1 MSMTETTV
9 DDLVRAVARDTPA
22 FTPPARQAG
31 GGFSRELL
39 GALRRDQPAPPQPPE
54 PVWEP
59 MPTLDAVAG
68 VLLTMLTHRAPAAR
82 RHAAAVA
89 HYAGELGRAA
99 GFTGAQRIVVRTA
112 GLLHDVGTLAF
123 RDHLLLD
130 RCELQPGE
138 RAVVERHPVDGV
150 RLMMRLPGMREVAE
164 AVLSHHER
172 YDGSGYPN
180 GLAGDWI
187 PLSARILAVAE
198 VYDTLTASDRYRAPL
213 PPDLAQQELGL
224 IAGSQLDP
232 DLVDLFVSHVL
243 PLGPAA
249 HEARIAVL
257 EAELEAS

>member
-1 MSMTETTV
+1 MSTTKTTV
-9 DDLVRAVARDTPA
+9 DDVVRAVARDTPA
-22 FTPPARQAG
+22 FTPTAPAPG
-31 GGFSRELL
+31 NSFTSELL
-39 GALRRDQPAPPQPPE
+39 GALRRDQPAPPPQPKPA
-54 PVWEP
+54 WEP
-59 MPTLDAVAG
+59 LPTLDAIAG
-68 VLLTMLTHRAPAAR
+68 VLLTMLTHRVPAAR

-99 GFTGAQRIVVRTA
+99 GFTGAQRTVVRTA
-112 GLLHDVGTLAF
+112 GLLHDLGTLAF

-138 RAVVERHPVDGV
+138 RAQVERHPVDGV

-172 YDGSGYPN
+172 YDGTGYPN
-180 GLAGDWI
+180 GLAGEWI

-198 VYDTLTASDRYRAPL
+198 VYDTLTAPDRYRAPL

-232 DLVDLFVSHVL
+232 ELVELFVSHVL
-243 PLGPAA
+243 PLGHEA
-249 HEARIAVL
+249 HGARIAVL
-257 EAELEAS
+257 EAELAAS